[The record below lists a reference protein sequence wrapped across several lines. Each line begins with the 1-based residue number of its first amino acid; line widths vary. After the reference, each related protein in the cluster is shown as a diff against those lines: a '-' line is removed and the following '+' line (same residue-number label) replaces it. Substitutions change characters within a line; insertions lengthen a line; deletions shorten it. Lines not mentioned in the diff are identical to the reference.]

1 MYEGYL
7 QHDAQE
13 VLQCILSYIQEA
25 CETLKKEHKSQVEK
39 PGDGGEEDSQQG
51 IRGECSAPPAS
62 SAEGEGLEK
71 DDERQ
76 ANGKRKSDTEAGNLK
91 KKPKP
96 LRTQKPVEEK
106 KHFTRSKRKSS
117 SDSGIETEKE
127 GIDDGNDPDGKN
139 ENNIA
144 RGAKKKKHHKLGWL
158 KSSNKQ
164 PSIFSKFRSVGKLS
178 THSGHKGQ
186 EKEAEELKNPVD
198 SVKAENRENAEN
210 CALNKQVHK
219 TMEEKEKSSSAA
231 QCCFDLMERLF
242 QGQLVL
248 RTRCLEC
255 ECYTERR
262 EDFQDI
268 SVPVQEDEP
277 CRVEDSSEISPEPK
291 MELKTLKWA
300 ISQFASVERI
310 VGEDKYFCET
320 CHHYTEAERSLLF
333 DKTPEVVTI
342 HLKCFAANSS
352 EYATITLNS
361 ARSLSAFRSRTSLNK
376 KADSCSSCSLN
387 HFYTELKGGVLFKG
401 FLPVSWFDPY
411 AGPSKVNTPL
421 QTPLKLSLEEWC
433 TKPSKEHYELFAVV
447 MHNGVTISSGHYTT
461 YVKMMDLGSI
471 EIQRT
476 DLKEESGVD
485 SLKPE
490 PLDEEAAR
498 ACDPQDYDDGEV
510 SFSVSGKSHGT
521 AQKVNVKKSSEGV
534 GLLGGQRS
542 ISNFDL
548 ASSKAANPEKTVGAL
563 TDNGK
568 CERSSANDHSDSLSR
583 NGKECSVVNGNGINE
598 CKAPNSQAPDPV
610 LCNLLDY
617 EGKWMLFDDCDKTP
631 PLTYRLLNPMYE
643 GYLQHDAQEV
653 LQCILSYIQE
663 ACETL
668 KKEHKSQ
675 VEKPGDGGEEDSQ
688 QGIQEECSAPPAS
701 SAEGEGL
708 EKDDERQANGKRKSD
723 TEAGNLK
730 KKPKP
735 LRTQKPV
742 EEKKHFTR
750 SKRKSSSDSGI
761 ETEKEGIDDGNDP
774 DGKNENNIAR
784 GAKKKKHHKLGWLKS
799 SNKQPS
805 IFSKFRS
812 VGKLSTHSGH
822 KGQEKEAEELKNPV
836 DSVKAENRENAE
848 NCALNKQV
856 HKTMEEKEKSSSAD
870 QCCFDLME
878 MLFQGQLVLRTRC
891 LECECYTE
899 RREDF
904 QDISVPV
911 QEDEPCRV
919 EDSSEN
925 QCCFD
930 LMERLFQGQLVLRT
944 RCLECECYTER
955 REDFQ
960 DISVP
965 VQEDEPCRVE
975 DSSEISPEPKMDL
988 KTLKW
993 AISQFASVERIVGE
1007 DKYFCETCHHYT
1019 EAERSLLFDKTPE
1032 VVTIHLKC
1040 FAANSSEYATITL
1053 NSARSLSAFRSRTS
1067 LNKKADSCSSCSL
1080 NHFYTELK
1088 GGVLFKGFLPVS
1100 WFDPY
1105 AGPSKVNTPLQ
1116 TPLKL
1121 SLEEWCTKPSKEHYE
1136 LFAVVMHNGVTIS
1149 SGHYTTYVKMMD
1161 LGSIEIQRTDLKE
1174 ESGVDSL
1181 KPEPLDE
1188 ETARAC
1194 DPQDYDDGEVSF
1206 SVSGKSHGTAQ
1217 KVNVKKSSEGVG
1229 LLGGQRSISNFDL
1242 ASSKAANPEKTV
1254 GALTDNG
1261 KCERS
1266 SANDHSDS
1274 LSRNGKE
1281 CSVVNGNGIN
1291 ECKAPN
1297 SQAPDPV
1304 LCNLLDYEG
1313 KWMLFDDCDV
1323 RLVEETEFLSSCSPA
1338 SCSTSTPYL
1347 LFYKKVV

>member
-1 MYEGYL
+1 MPGLVHNENGAAKGSPLKKNRLSLKFFHKKETKRALDFSETQEEEQTAPEPVVAESCDQVVPAPPPTSPLLYEKRESLVPFVGLNNLGNTCYLNSILQVLYYCPGFKTGIKNLYNLILKKKDKQKDDEVKKVERENVQEDLPVNIELLVSFHSLVVSLDQLQSSYLLNPEKHTDGDLATPPRRLLNTLRLLNPMYEGYL

-62 SAEGEGLEK
+62 SAEEEGLEK
-71 DDERQ
+71 DDEKQ

-127 GIDDGNDPDGKN
+127 GIDNGNDPDGKN
-139 ENNIA
+139 ENDIA

-186 EKEAEELKNPVD
+186 EKVAEELKNPVD
-198 SVKAENRENAEN
+198 SVKVENGENEEN
-210 CALNKQVHK
+210 CASNKQVNK

-352 EYATITLNS
+352 E
-361 ARSLSAFRSRTSLNK
+361 
-376 KADSCSSCSLN
+376 
-387 HFYTELKGGVLFKG
+387 
-401 FLPVSWFDPY
+401 FDPY

-461 YVKMMDLGSI
+461 YVKMMDLGSV

-490 PLDEEAAR
+490 PLDEETAR
-498 ACDPQDYDDGEV
+498 SCDPQDYDDGEV
-510 SFSVSGKSHGT
+510 SFSVSGKSHST

-548 ASSKAANPEKTVGAL
+548 ASSKAVNPEKTVGAL

-568 CERSSANDHSDSLSR
+568 CERSSANDHSDSLST
-583 NGKECSVVNGNGINE
+583 NGKECAFANGNGSNE
-598 CKAPNSQAPDPV
+598 CKAPSSQAPDPV

-617 EGKWMLFDDCDKTP
+617 EGKWMLFDDC
-631 PLTYRLLNPMYE
+631 E
-643 GYLQHDAQEV
+643 
-653 LQCILSYIQE
+653 
-663 ACETL
+663 
-668 KKEHKSQ
+668 
-675 VEKPGDGGEEDSQ
+675 
-688 QGIQEECSAPPAS
+688 
-701 SAEGEGL
+701 
-708 EKDDERQANGKRKSD
+708 
-723 TEAGNLK
+723 
-730 KKPKP
+730 
-735 LRTQKPV
+735 
-742 EEKKHFTR
+742 
-750 SKRKSSSDSGI
+750 
-761 ETEKEGIDDGNDP
+761 
-774 DGKNENNIAR
+774 
-784 GAKKKKHHKLGWLKS
+784 
-799 SNKQPS
+799 
-805 IFSKFRS
+805 
-812 VGKLSTHSGH
+812 
-822 KGQEKEAEELKNPV
+822 
-836 DSVKAENRENAE
+836 
-848 NCALNKQV
+848 
-856 HKTMEEKEKSSSAD
+856 
-870 QCCFDLME
+870 
-878 MLFQGQLVLRTRC
+878 
-891 LECECYTE
+891 
-899 RREDF
+899 
-904 QDISVPV
+904 
-911 QEDEPCRV
+911 
-919 EDSSEN
+919 
-925 QCCFD
+925 
-930 LMERLFQGQLVLRT
+930 
-944 RCLECECYTER
+944 
-955 REDFQ
+955 
-960 DISVP
+960 
-965 VQEDEPCRVE
+965 
-975 DSSEISPEPKMDL
+975 
-988 KTLKW
+988 
-993 AISQFASVERIVGE
+993 
-1007 DKYFCETCHHYT
+1007 
-1019 EAERSLLFDKTPE
+1019 
-1032 VVTIHLKC
+1032 
-1040 FAANSSEYATITL
+1040 
-1053 NSARSLSAFRSRTS
+1053 
-1067 LNKKADSCSSCSL
+1067 
-1080 NHFYTELK
+1080 
-1088 GGVLFKGFLPVS
+1088 
-1100 WFDPY
+1100 
-1105 AGPSKVNTPLQ
+1105 
-1116 TPLKL
+1116 
-1121 SLEEWCTKPSKEHYE
+1121 
-1136 LFAVVMHNGVTIS
+1136 
-1149 SGHYTTYVKMMD
+1149 
-1161 LGSIEIQRTDLKE
+1161 
-1174 ESGVDSL
+1174 
-1181 KPEPLDE
+1181 
-1188 ETARAC
+1188 
-1194 DPQDYDDGEVSF
+1194 
-1206 SVSGKSHGTAQ
+1206 
-1217 KVNVKKSSEGVG
+1217 
-1229 LLGGQRSISNFDL
+1229 
-1242 ASSKAANPEKTV
+1242 
-1254 GALTDNG
+1254 
-1261 KCERS
+1261 
-1266 SANDHSDS
+1266 
-1274 LSRNGKE
+1274 
-1281 CSVVNGNGIN
+1281 
-1291 ECKAPN
+1291 
-1297 SQAPDPV
+1297 
-1304 LCNLLDYEG
+1304 
-1313 KWMLFDDCDV
+1313 V

>member
-1 MYEGYL
+1 MPGLVHNENGAAKGSPLKKNRLSLKFFHKKETKRALDFSETQEEEQTAPEPVVAERLLNPMYEGYL

-62 SAEGEGLEK
+62 SAEEEGLEK
-71 DDERQ
+71 DDEKQ

-127 GIDDGNDPDGKN
+127 GIDNGNDPDGKN
-139 ENNIA
+139 ENDIA

-186 EKEAEELKNPVD
+186 EKVAEELKNPVD
-198 SVKAENRENAEN
+198 SVKVENGENEEN
-210 CALNKQVHK
+210 CASNKQVNK

-352 EYATITLNS
+352 E
-361 ARSLSAFRSRTSLNK
+361 
-376 KADSCSSCSLN
+376 
-387 HFYTELKGGVLFKG
+387 
-401 FLPVSWFDPY
+401 FDPY

-461 YVKMMDLGSI
+461 YVKMMDLGSV

-485 SLKPE
+485 ALKPE
-490 PLDEEAAR
+490 PLDEETAR
-498 ACDPQDYDDGEV
+498 SCDPQDYDDGEV

-583 NGKECSVVNGNGINE
+583 NGKECTVVNGNGSNE
-598 CKAPNSQAPDPV
+598 CKAPS
-610 LCNLLDY
+610 
-617 EGKWMLFDDCDKTP
+617 
-631 PLTYRLLNPMYE
+631 
-643 GYLQHDAQEV
+643 
-653 LQCILSYIQE
+653 
-663 ACETL
+663 
-668 KKEHKSQ
+668 
-675 VEKPGDGGEEDSQ
+675 
-688 QGIQEECSAPPAS
+688 
-701 SAEGEGL
+701 
-708 EKDDERQANGKRKSD
+708 
-723 TEAGNLK
+723 
-730 KKPKP
+730 
-735 LRTQKPV
+735 
-742 EEKKHFTR
+742 
-750 SKRKSSSDSGI
+750 
-761 ETEKEGIDDGNDP
+761 
-774 DGKNENNIAR
+774 
-784 GAKKKKHHKLGWLKS
+784 
-799 SNKQPS
+799 
-805 IFSKFRS
+805 
-812 VGKLSTHSGH
+812 
-822 KGQEKEAEELKNPV
+822 
-836 DSVKAENRENAE
+836 
-848 NCALNKQV
+848 
-856 HKTMEEKEKSSSAD
+856 
-870 QCCFDLME
+870 
-878 MLFQGQLVLRTRC
+878 
-891 LECECYTE
+891 
-899 RREDF
+899 
-904 QDISVPV
+904 
-911 QEDEPCRV
+911 
-919 EDSSEN
+919 
-925 QCCFD
+925 
-930 LMERLFQGQLVLRT
+930 
-944 RCLECECYTER
+944 
-955 REDFQ
+955 
-960 DISVP
+960 
-965 VQEDEPCRVE
+965 
-975 DSSEISPEPKMDL
+975 
-988 KTLKW
+988 
-993 AISQFASVERIVGE
+993 
-1007 DKYFCETCHHYT
+1007 
-1019 EAERSLLFDKTPE
+1019 
-1032 VVTIHLKC
+1032 
-1040 FAANSSEYATITL
+1040 
-1053 NSARSLSAFRSRTS
+1053 
-1067 LNKKADSCSSCSL
+1067 
-1080 NHFYTELK
+1080 
-1088 GGVLFKGFLPVS
+1088 
-1100 WFDPY
+1100 
-1105 AGPSKVNTPLQ
+1105 
-1116 TPLKL
+1116 
-1121 SLEEWCTKPSKEHYE
+1121 
-1136 LFAVVMHNGVTIS
+1136 
-1149 SGHYTTYVKMMD
+1149 
-1161 LGSIEIQRTDLKE
+1161 
-1174 ESGVDSL
+1174 
-1181 KPEPLDE
+1181 
-1188 ETARAC
+1188 
-1194 DPQDYDDGEVSF
+1194 
-1206 SVSGKSHGTAQ
+1206 
-1217 KVNVKKSSEGVG
+1217 
-1229 LLGGQRSISNFDL
+1229 
-1242 ASSKAANPEKTV
+1242 
-1254 GALTDNG
+1254 
-1261 KCERS
+1261 
-1266 SANDHSDS
+1266 
-1274 LSRNGKE
+1274 
-1281 CSVVNGNGIN
+1281 
-1291 ECKAPN
+1291 